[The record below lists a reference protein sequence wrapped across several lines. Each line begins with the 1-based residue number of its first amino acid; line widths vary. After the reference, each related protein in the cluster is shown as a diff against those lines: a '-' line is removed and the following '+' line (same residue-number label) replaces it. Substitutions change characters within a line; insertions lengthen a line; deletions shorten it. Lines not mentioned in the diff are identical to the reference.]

1 MNEKEILKTVCKLV
15 SEHLD
20 MPLKDV
26 KKSVDVPF
34 LEYRDQDGE
43 PICDPLDYTEL
54 LLAFEEEFGIEIP
67 FEEEEN
73 LMTISDVVR
82 FIPTAN
88 LLSDE
93 EDDEEGEGMTPELQQ
108 QMKDEMYN
116 IWVKTL
122 GKEETNKLAASLF
135 NQ

>member
-15 SEHLD
+15 SEHLE

-34 LEYRDQDGE
+34 LEYRDQDGGL
-43 PICDPLDYTEL
+43 ICDPLDFTEL
-54 LLAFEEEFGIEIP
+54 LLALEEEFGIEVP
-67 FEEEEN
+67 LEEEEN
-73 LMTISDVVR
+73 LKTINDVVR
-82 FIPTAN
+82 FIPKAN
-88 LLSDE
+88 PLP
-93 EDDEEGEGMTPELQQ
+93 DEEGVGDDEGMTPELQQ

-122 GKEETNKLAASLF
+122 GKDEADKLAASLF
-135 NQ
+135 D